1 MSFQDKSV
9 ASTRR
14 GACAYVGQSEMRFA
28 HDKDS
33 LLSVHN
39 KSIVMPAH
47 IVDILMSAIHWDS
60 LLLAHN
66 KNIVIP
72 AHNVDIL
79 MSAIHWD
86 SAVRTQREHCDACTQ
101 RGHSDVCNSLGQS
114 AVGTQRDNENSI
126 QNEDI
131 LPLGQRLGT
140 FHLFEC
146 SLLFRFAQRGQSIV
160 CTNKVTR
167 IVCLSTRIVCLST
180 RIVCLSTWAVC
191 RLHMTRILQK
201 SVCTALR
208 SDQKRPFARIY
219 HFSWRIN

>member
-1 MSFQDKSV
+1 
-9 ASTRR
+9 
-14 GACAYVGQSEMRFA
+14 MRFA

-47 IVDILMSAIHWDS
+47 NVDILMSAIHWDS

-66 KNIVIP
+66 ENIVMP

-79 MSAIHWD
+79 KSAIHWD
-86 SAVRTQREHCDACTQ
+86 SAA
-101 RGHSDVCNSLGQS
+101 
-114 AVGTQRDNENSI
+114 GTQRDNENSI

-160 CTNKVTR
+160 
-167 IVCLSTRIVCLST
+167 LSLIH
-180 RIVCLSTWAVC
+180 I
-191 RLHMTRILQK
+191 
-201 SVCTALR
+201 
-208 SDQKRPFARIY
+208 
-219 HFSWRIN
+219 